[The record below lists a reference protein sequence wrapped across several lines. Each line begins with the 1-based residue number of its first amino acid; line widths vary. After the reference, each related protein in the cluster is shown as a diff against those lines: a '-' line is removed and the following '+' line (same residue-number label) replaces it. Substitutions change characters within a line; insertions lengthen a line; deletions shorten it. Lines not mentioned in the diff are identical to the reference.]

1 MKKIAFLVVFTVGM
15 CGFLFAQE
23 PNKVELLPI
32 EHHDGLYWKGSKAM
46 TNAEYFGFIQK
57 NCPDAY
63 NSYKKG
69 CELWKNGIIVGAVGI
84 GAFAIGCGML
94 VAAATLD
101 YSYYNGYM
109 GYYNYSNIDAL
120 YIAGSVALSA
130 GALMQVA
137 AIPLMTVGGLKKW
150 GSRRVYNNN
159 CARMS
164 QVSLNLQ
171 SSNKGVGLSLHF

>member
-1 MKKIAFLVVFTVGM
+1 MKRIVCFL
-15 CGFLFAQE
+15 GFSLSFLGFIYAQQ
-23 PNKVELLPI
+23 PNNIELNII
-32 EHHDGLYWKGSKAM
+32 EHHDDLYWLGSKAM
-46 TNAEYFGFIQK
+46 TNADYFDFIK
-57 NCPDAY
+57 NNCPEAY
-63 NSYKKG
+63 ESYQKG

-101 YSYYNGYM
+101 YTYYNGYL
-109 GYYNYSNIDAL
+109 YNYNYSNTEAL
-120 YIAGSVALSA
+120 YIVGSVTLSA
-130 GALMQVA
+130 GALMQAA

-159 CARMS
+159 CARVS

-171 SSNKGVGLSLHF
+171 SSNKGVGLSLRF